1 MTLVFLALSSVS
13 IRRSEDEPR
22 RIASNIAKLP
32 TLLGQADEVGFGRRC
47 PSTAWPLD
55 VGERELSAVPRVE
68 PLESERNFQRDA
80 DLMRE
85 LEVKTSRV
93 RRGWIDRLKGY
104 VRLYETKLTDG
115 ERAAYGRGPSREAS
129 EEAALR
135 NWNAKFRDLDTREPE

>member
-1 MTLVFLALSSVS
+1 M
-13 IRRSEDEPR
+13 
-22 RIASNIAKLP
+22 
-32 TLLGQADEVGFGRRC
+32 
-47 PSTAWPLD
+47 
-55 VGERELSAVPRVE
+55 PRVE
-68 PLESERNFQRDA
+68 SLESERNFQRDA

-85 LEVKTSRV
+85 LEVITSRV

-135 NWNAKFRDLDTREPE
+135 NWNVKFRDLDTREPE

>member
-1 MTLVFLALSSVS
+1 M
-13 IRRSEDEPR
+13 
-22 RIASNIAKLP
+22 
-32 TLLGQADEVGFGRRC
+32 
-47 PSTAWPLD
+47 
-55 VGERELSAVPRVE
+55 PRVE

-115 ERAAYGRGPSREAS
+115 ERAAYGRGPSRKTS